1 MQWIA
6 AGHTDVGRVRK
17 NNEDAFVLRPEMG
30 LFVVADGM
38 GGHNAGEVA
47 SSMACNQVADTLSN
61 FTTLYD
67 AFLAT
72 PNLANTELMRKALE
86 EAVRDAGRSI
96 YQRSKNEPACAGMGT
111 TCTVI
116 WLVGRKGFLAH
127 VGDSRVYV
135 LRRNGMFQLS
145 EDHTFIAEQVR
156 RGIMTEEEAK
166 KSQYSNVLTRALGVA
181 ETMPIDTLV
190 FDIDPGD
197 KLLLCSDGLHG
208 YFKVQS
214 ELASALRD
222 LDPRAGV
229 VRIVDAAKARGG
241 HDNITAIICE
251 ISGPADTTDAASR
264 INLLRKIPFFQHLSY
279 QELVK
284 TLATMEV
291 RQLPPGEELIQQG
304 ATGDEFYVC
313 LSGELTVMSGE
324 KVIATLPPGAHVGE
338 MALVDRSP
346 RSATVL
352 AHTTVTLLA
361 MSRAHFHDLIRREPA
376 AGSKLLWAFT
386 QVLCARLRA
395 TNENLKQAMEE
406 LDERTVTEQVRL
418 FPESD
423 LEVVSSEPP
432 PIPQALLDENEDMDG
447 AKKVDDDEL

>member
-1 MQWIA
+1 MKWIS

-17 NNEDAFVLRPEMG
+17 NNEDSFLLEPDIG
-30 LFVVADGM
+30 LFIVADGM

-47 SSMACNQVADTLSN
+47 SSMACKQVGAALRADPSAQQAFAKTPTLQN
-61 FTTLYD
+61 AD
-67 AFLAT
+67 A
-72 PNLANTELMRKALE
+72 MRKQLE
-86 EAVRDAGRSI
+86 LAVREAGRAI
-96 YQRSKNEPACAGMGT
+96 YQRGKNEPECAGMGT
-111 TCTVI
+111 TCTAI
-116 WLVGRKGFLAH
+116 WLAGRKGFLAH

-135 LRRNGMFQLS
+135 LRRNGMFLLS

-156 RGIMTEEEAK
+156 RGIMSEEEAK
-166 KSQYSNVLTRALGVA
+166 RSQYSNVLTRALGVA

-190 FDIDPGD
+190 FDVDPGD
-197 KLLLCSDGLHG
+197 KLLLCSDGLHT
-208 YFKVQS
+208 YFKQQN
-214 ELASALRD
+214 ELAGALRD

-229 VRIVDAAKARGG
+229 VRIVEAAKARGG

-251 ISGPADTTDAASR
+251 ISGPADSTDAAQR

-313 LSGELTVMSGE
+313 LAGELTVMSGE

-352 AHTTVTLLA
+352 AATTVTLLA

-376 AGSKLLWAFT
+376 VGSKLLWAFT
-386 QVLCARLRA
+386 QVLCTRLRA

-406 LDERTVTEQVRL
+406 LDERTVTEQVRP
-418 FPESD
+418 FPETD
-423 LEVVSSEPP
+423 MEVISVDDGFALPP
-432 PIPQALLDENEDMDG
+432 PPPKHL
-447 AKKVDDDEL
+447 DDDDDTEGGA